1 MTRRDEASPNQRGA
15 PFVAIPSLEHGDVL
29 PIHRRIDENGPQ
41 ERPLRFPR
49 GDGGRDIPCCY
60 VVGLR
65 SAEGAFSTSDECHQ
79 FYERGFMLLRLML
92 LRLMLLRL
100 MLRFVLRV
108 MLLRLML
115 GRVRLRVSEITRLR
129 LC

>member
-1 MTRRDEASPNQRGA
+1 M
-15 PFVAIPSLEHGDVL
+15 
-29 PIHRRIDENGPQ
+29 
-41 ERPLRFPR
+41 
-49 GDGGRDIPCCY
+49 
-60 VVGLR
+60 GLR

-100 MLRFVLRV
+100 MLLRLMLLRF

-115 GRVRLRVSEITRLR
+115 RLMPRFMLGARFRVNEIMRRR